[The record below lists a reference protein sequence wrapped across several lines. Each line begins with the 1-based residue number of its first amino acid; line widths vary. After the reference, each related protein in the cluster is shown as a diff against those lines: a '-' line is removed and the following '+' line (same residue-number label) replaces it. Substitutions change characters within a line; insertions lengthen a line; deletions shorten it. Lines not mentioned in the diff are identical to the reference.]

1 MKKLLR
7 DFFSFSSLE
16 RKGVVVLIILIFL
29 STGINFYLTHRQ
41 PKADHEEH
49 AVFLRELQ
57 AFELQLTVEKDS
69 SFPRTEKYRKENGLK
84 NSRTFRNYPDYQARK
99 TWVDPVAMYVPI
111 PINSADS
118 ADFERL
124 PCIGPVL
131 ARRIVRYRN
140 LLGGFYDAG
149 QIKEVYGISDSVYF
163 IIRNRLLADTLGI
176 KKLNLNEASES
187 DLSRHPYI
195 GRFVARGIIR
205 YRSSV
210 HTIRSLDELVK
221 NGLIPA
227 ENIEKLEKYLFI

>member
-16 RKGVVVLIILIFL
+16 RKGVLVLVILIFL
-29 STGINFYLTHRQ
+29 STGLNFYLTHRQ
-41 PKADHEEH
+41 PKANHQEH
-49 AVFLRELQ
+49 TAFLRELE
-57 AFELQLTVEKDS
+57 AFERQLTVEKDS
-69 SFPRTEKYRKENGLK
+69 SFQRTELYRKENRLK
-84 NSRTFRNYPDYQARK
+84 NSKTFRNYPDYQARK
-99 TWVDPVAMYVPI
+99 TWIDPVVMYVPI

-118 ADFERL
+118 ADFEKL

-140 LLGGFYDAG
+140 LLGGFYDVR
-149 QIKEVYGISDSVYF
+149 QIKEVYGISDSVYSL
-163 IIRNRLLADTLGI
+163 IGSRLLADTMGI
-176 KKLNLNEASES
+176 IKLNVNEASEN

-205 YRSSV
+205 YRSRV
-210 HTIRSLDELVK
+210 QTIRSLDELVK
-221 NGLIPA
+221 NGLVPA

>member
-1 MKKLLR
+1 
-7 DFFSFSSLE
+7 
-16 RKGVVVLIILIFL
+16 
-29 STGINFYLTHRQ
+29 
-41 PKADHEEH
+41 
-49 AVFLRELQ
+49 
-57 AFELQLTVEKDS
+57 
-69 SFPRTEKYRKENGLK
+69 
-84 NSRTFRNYPDYQARK
+84 
-99 TWVDPVAMYVPI
+99 MYVPI
-111 PINSADS
+111 PFNSADS